1 MQILNPAGRKMLG
14 IAAAVEGA
22 PISALSPAAVPLAAR
37 RQRMPDDG
45 RSDRAA
51 CARGAAGQ
59 RGDAPGCHRV
69 ARLGQSEGEDAGGV
83 ICLFS
88 DLTAVIALEEQLR
101 LKETLA
107 RLGELTAGIAHEFR
121 NGLATIHGYGKLIDP
136 SALPPQYKP
145 YVEGIRQETEAL
157 GQVVTNFLNFAR
169 PTQLSL
175 ATHDL
180 AALVQR
186 AADDLKNEVQQLG
199 GEIVVTGQFGQV
211 DADDV
216 LLRQAFSNLLRN
228 AVEACQPAGCGAAR
242 PCRGVARCRADQAR
256 VSVHDNGPGVD
267 PDARDR
273 IFRPFFTTKKTGT
286 GLGLALV
293 QKIIVTHNGRVT
305 AGSSP
310 SGGACFQVTLPL
322 ALVVSSAS
330 DVAARVIFRPS
341 PDRRNCHPALAGCST
356 RDRHSN
362 PPLASFVTCC
372 RLRRCRSRRAL
383 AGCLR
388 LRPGHDTVAARHSSK
403 YSWRCWF
410 WQRRPGDRPVVSGR
424 RGDQRR
430 GTRHDGAR
438 PRWPRRR
445 WSSCSRRDR
454 PMRPESVDHVDS
466 VGTGRGKRANRH
478 PRTPST
484 RGDGRSS
491 RSRTTA
497 SSSACVSDA
506 AIAPAGCAGCRGRR
520 SVLTIRTR
528 PRP

>member
-1 MQILNPAGRKMLG
+1 MNPQAYALLGFTALVAVLVAVVVWALLRFVSAARDTRHRMRDSGESPLLAIALQDAVQKLRAQERAMTERAEASEALSTQIVNSLTAGLLVVDREGLVKTINPAGRKMLG
-14 IAAAVEGA
+14 VAASVEGS
-22 PISALSPAAVPLAAR
+22 PITALEPAGAPLAAVVNECLTTGESIVR
-37 RQRMPDDG
+37 RTVEVPHANDVTHLG
-45 RSDRAA
+45 VTAT
-51 CARGAAGQ
+51 
-59 RGDAPGCHRV
+59 
-69 ARLGQSEGEDAGGV
+69 RLGQSEGKAAGGV

-88 DLTAVIALEEQLR
+88 DLTTVIALEEQLR

-136 SALPPQYKP
+136 GALPAQYKP

-169 PTQLSL
+169 PTQLSV
-175 ATHDL
+175 ATYDL

-228 AVEACQPAGCGAAR
+228 AIEACQPS
-242 PCRGVARCRADQAR
+242 GVTPQVRVEGTLDSAQNQAR

-267 PDARDR
+267 PNVRDR

-322 ALVVSSAS
+322 A
-330 DVAARVIFRPS
+330 
-341 PDRRNCHPALAGCST
+341 
-356 RDRHSN
+356 
-362 PPLASFVTCC
+362 
-372 RLRRCRSRRAL
+372 
-383 AGCLR
+383 
-388 LRPGHDTVAARHSSK
+388 
-403 YSWRCWF
+403 
-410 WQRRPGDRPVVSGR
+410 
-424 RGDQRR
+424 
-430 GTRHDGAR
+430 
-438 PRWPRRR
+438 
-445 WSSCSRRDR
+445 
-454 PMRPESVDHVDS
+454 
-466 VGTGRGKRANRH
+466 
-478 PRTPST
+478 
-484 RGDGRSS
+484 
-491 RSRTTA
+491 
-497 SSSACVSDA
+497 
-506 AIAPAGCAGCRGRR
+506 
-520 SVLTIRTR
+520 
-528 PRP
+528 